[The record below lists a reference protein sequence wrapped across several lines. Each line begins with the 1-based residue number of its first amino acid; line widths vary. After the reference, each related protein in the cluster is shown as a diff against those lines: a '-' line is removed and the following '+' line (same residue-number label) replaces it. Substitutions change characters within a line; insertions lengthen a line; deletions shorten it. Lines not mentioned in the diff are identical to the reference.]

1 MTNPFGMTQLQQGAA
16 GVHEMFVAY
25 VNAGFTRDEALRI
38 VIAMITNATPQTQ
51 TEEQQ

>member
-16 GVHEMFVAY
+16 QVHEMFVAY

-38 VIAMITNATPQTQ
+38 VIAMVANAAPQDPPK
-51 TEEQQ
+51 EQQ